1 VASPVDPKSMA
12 GKAPAVERR
21 VPLMVVGAGPAG
33 VAAAIE
39 AALAGVDVML
49 VDENPIDHDMM
60 AMDLPLYFGQR
71 LHPALRN
78 RAAML
83 ERVVEGNPALAEA
96 DEAGVD
102 VQLGTCVWGAFR
114 NGPTLREL
122 DGPVLGLADLER
134 SWLIG
139 YDRLVVAAGARDV
152 ALGFPGWE
160 KAGTMGA
167 NGAFS
172 LLARYQAVAARRML
186 VLGSGTLGL
195 QTAALA
201 LERGVEVAG
210 VVEVGPA
217 VRGDAALHRMLAD
230 KGVRFYPAHT
240 VREARG
246 RTGEVESVVLVGV
259 GPDLAPIARSETEI
273 ACDTVC
279 LAIGL
284 VPNVELLDL
293 LGCRLPFRSEL
304 GGFAPETDEWMR
316 TSVPTVLAAG
326 DCAGFHEAMVLDP
339 DVARDQGRRA
349 GIAAALSL
357 GAIDRDRA
365 GALRAGL
372 RRPDGFRPEA
382 VHGHWERW
390 LESLI
395 GTGGWDVNT
404 CQCEEVT
411 RRELAAVQPPRYL
424 AWESEAMRARSL
436 HTLLEDGPVH
446 PDQIKRLTRVG
457 MGPCQGRRCRE
468 QVALLLASQA
478 RTPVGEIPLA
488 SYRAPVR
495 PLPLSVLWPR
505 DEPQEVRTEWVSWF
519 GIPTQFAPHWDG
531 PPSAQPDAPGAGP
544 VPFGVDE

>member
-1 VASPVDPKSMA
+1 MA
-12 GKAPAVERR
+12 GKRPAVERR
-21 VPLMVVGAGPAG
+21 VPLVVVGAGAAG

-39 AALAGVDVML
+39 AARAGVDVVL

-83 ERVVEGNPALAEA
+83 ARVVEGNPALAEA
-96 DEAGVD
+96 DEAGID

-114 NGPTLREL
+114 NGPTVREL

-139 YDRLVVAAGARDV
+139 YDRLIVTAGARDV

-172 LLARYQAVAARRML
+172 LFTRYQAVAAQRML

-210 VVEVGPA
+210 VVEVAAA
-217 VRGDAALHRMLAD
+217 VRGDAALHRMLED

-240 VREARG
+240 IREARG

-259 GPDLAPIARSETEI
+259 GSDLAPIAGSETEI

-293 LGCRLPFRSEL
+293 LACRLPFRSEL
-304 GGFAPETDEWMR
+304 GGFVPETDEWMR
-316 TSVPTVLAAG
+316 TSEPTVFAAG
-326 DCAGFHEAMVLDP
+326 DCAGFHEGMVTDP
-339 DVARDQGRRA
+339 DVARDQGRLA
-349 GIAAALSL
+349 GIAAAASL

-365 GALRAGL
+365 WALRAAL
-372 RRPDGFRPEA
+372 RRRDGPRPAE
-382 VHGHWERW
+382 VHGHWARW

-395 GTGGWDVNT
+395 NAGGWDVNT

-424 AWESEAMRARSL
+424 KWESDRMRARSL
-436 HTLLEDGPVH
+436 HTLLADGPVH

-468 QVALLLASQA
+468 QVALLLANQA

-505 DEPQEVRTEWVSWF
+505 DEPPEVRTEWVSWF